1 MERKLF
7 IHKNNLLLMCDG
19 ATRWCV
25 KALRTSTVSNV
36 SGRTSKSAG
45 DITVSTGQ
53 TPKGL
58 CMYMTYKEMRKVTA
72 SVLIF
77 VFIYITLMITEI
89 KLIQLV
95 GCKEEANGYGLF
107 GGSGSGRYD

>member
-1 MERKLF
+1 
-7 IHKNNLLLMCDG
+7 
-19 ATRWCV
+19 
-25 KALRTSTVSNV
+25 
-36 SGRTSKSAG
+36 
-45 DITVSTGQ
+45 
-53 TPKGL
+53 
-58 CMYMTYKEMRKVTA
+58 MYMTYKEMRKVTA